1 MFYWPHFVEIKIN
14 IQWFVMNCAI
24 FQVLNSNWDTW
35 GLKDNS
41 EWGHVCVCV
50 CVTCFKLEKK
60 TLKKTGP
67 LDKYLRL
74 LGQQS
79 YLRMSKEIH
88 ETKAQG
94 HPYKVN
100 FSGFVWGS
108 SFPCALAFWLHRL
121 PAYLHTDKQTS
132 GPPDL

>member
-1 MFYWPHFVEIKIN
+1 MRP
-14 IQWFVMNCAI
+14 
-24 FQVLNSNWDTW
+24 
-35 GLKDNS
+35 
-41 EWGHVCVCV
+41 CVCV

-60 TLKKTGP
+60 TFKKTGP

-88 ETKAQG
+88 ETKTQG
-94 HPYKVN
+94 HPYKVH

-121 PAYLHTDKQTS
+121 PANLHTDKQTS
-132 GPPDL
+132 GPPVKYCFLWKSASSELTTQSYALCQFQTNDNQIITWNIY